1 MASGTETWTPRYR
14 GLDTWSDQAILDAF
28 WEGQAR
34 AIASLR
40 PALPAIAAAAN
51 GLAERLNKGGRLIYV
66 GAGAS
71 GFLAAGDAMEIGP
84 TFGWPDERIHVLLA
98 GGVEMKPGMK
108 GDVEDH
114 DDRARVE
121 AAALNLTGNDA
132 MIAVAASGTT
142 RYTLGA
148 LEIAKQAGTL
158 TISIANNP
166 GAPMLGIADH
176 PILLETGAEIIS
188 GSTRMNAG
196 TAQKATLGLLSSLT
210 MIRLHRIYDGM
221 MVDMRVQ
228 NAKLR
233 ERAIGMLINITGCS
247 KEEAAEAL
255 KRSGDRIKPAALI
268 LNGVEP
274 KEADRLLETTG
285 GDLRAALGQLGRSNQ
300 PAIKQG
306 SRA

>member
-1 MASGTETWTPRYR
+1 VASGTETWTTRYR
-14 GLDTWSDQAILDAF
+14 GIDTWSDLAILDAF

-40 PALPAIAAAAN
+40 AALPAIATAAN
-51 GLAERLNKGGRLIYV
+51 ALAERLTTDGRLIYC

-84 TFGWPDERIHVLLA
+84 TFGWPDERIIVLLA

-114 DDRARVE
+114 DDRARAE
-121 AAALNLTGNDA
+121 AAALNITRNDA

-142 RYTLGA
+142 RYTLAA
-148 LEIAKQAGTL
+148 LETAKQAGAL
-158 TISIANNP
+158 TIAIANNP
-166 GAPMLGIADH
+166 GAPMLGAAEC
-176 PILLETGAEIIS
+176 PILLETGTEIIS

-247 KEEAAEAL
+247 KEEAADAL
-255 KRSGDRIKPAALI
+255 QRAGDRIKPAALI
-268 LNGVEP
+268 LHGVEP
-274 KEADRLLETTG
+274 KEADRILETTG

>member
-14 GLDTWSDQAILDAF
+14 GLDTWSDQAILEAF
-28 WEGQAR
+28 WEGQTR
-34 AIASLR
+34 AIASLQ

-51 GLAERLNKGGRLIYV
+51 ALADRLNKGGRLIYA

-84 TFGWPDERIHVLLA
+84 TFGWPDDRIAVLLA
-98 GGVEMKPGMK
+98 GGAEMKPGLK

-114 DDRARVE
+114 ADRGRSE
-121 AAALNLTGNDA
+121 AQALGLTAKDA

-142 RYTLGA
+142 LYTLAALETAKAAGA
-148 LEIAKQAGTL
+148 LTIA
-158 TISIANNP
+158 IANNP
-166 GAPMLGIADH
+166 GAPMLKTADH

-210 MIRLHRIYDGM
+210 MIRLKRIYDGM

-233 ERAIGMLINITGCS
+233 ERAIGMLVNITGCD
-247 KEEAAEAL
+247 KAEAAAAL
-255 KRSGDRIKPAALI
+255 KRAGDRIKPAVLV
-268 LNGVEP
+268 LQGLEP
-274 KEADRLLETTG
+274 NEADRILETTG
-285 GDLRAALGQLGRSNQ
+285 GDLRSALGLLAHSNQ
-300 PAIKQG
+300 PAKQG